1 VSAER
6 DRDREYEFA
15 ANLLDESG
23 RAADPL
29 AESPERAEFRALL
42 RALVA
47 QESPLDRTRA
57 MDDARD
63 FDRDLYRALAEI
75 GVLGLDA
82 PEELGGAGDLRD
94 QLVAV
99 EELGRGPTSMA
110 AFLILQYAAIKFLG
124 RNVSTDEQRAV
135 LVDLVAGKSLVSFGM
150 SERDGATDLGRTLR
164 TRAERDGAGWSITGQ
179 KMWTS
184 AATDA
189 QWIIVFARTEPAKGP
204 SIDGISSFLV
214 PADAPGVEIRPL
226 DTFGIHGMST
236 CEVFFDDVSVSE
248 EALIGELGKGM
259 RQAFATINH
268 EGLLACAACLG
279 VGHGALKTARDYV
292 AQREVFGKPVGAFQ
306 VPQHWLVDA
315 AVGLEAARSLM
326 DRAAAV
332 EVAGGR
338 SEMLTL
344 MAKLLASETAQDIT
358 LDGMQ
363 MMGGAG
369 YLMEVPMQ
377 RFFRDVRLWN
387 FAPLNNEMVRNRI
400 GERLLRL
407 PRSY

>member
-1 VSAER
+1 
-6 DRDREYEFA
+6 
-15 ANLLDESG
+15 
-23 RAADPL
+23 
-29 AESPERAEFRALL
+29 
-42 RALVA
+42 
-47 QESPLDRTRA
+47 
-57 MDDARD
+57 
-63 FDRDLYRALAEI
+63 
-75 GVLGLDA
+75 
-82 PEELGGAGDLRD
+82 
-94 QLVAV
+94 
-99 EELGRGPTSMA
+99 MA

-124 RNVSTDEQRAV
+124 RNASTDEQRAV
-135 LVDLVAGKSLVSFGM
+135 LADLVAGNTLVSFGM
-150 SERDGATDLGRTLR
+150 SEPEGATDLGRTLR
-164 TRAERDGAGWSITGQ
+164 TRAERDGSGWTIHGQ

-189 QWIIVFARTEPAKGP
+189 QWIIVFARTEPADGP

-214 PADAPGVEIRPL
+214 PVDAPGIEIRAL

-236 CEVFFDDVSVSE
+236 CEVFFDDVAVSHD
-248 EALIGELGKGM
+248 ALIGELGKGM
-259 RQAFATINH
+259 RQAFATIDH

-279 VGHGALKTARDYV
+279 VGHGALERPRDYV
-292 AQREVFGKPVGAFQ
+292 AEREVFGKAVGSFQ

-326 DRAAAV
+326 DRAAAGRGRGRPFRDAHADGQAAGV
-332 EVAGGR
+332 GGR
-338 SEMLTL
+338 AGLTL
-344 MAKLLASETAQDIT
+344 N
-358 LDGMQ
+358 GMQ

>member
-1 VSAER
+1 VSDEL
-6 DRDREYEFA
+6 DYE
-15 ANLLDESG
+15 ANLLDAAG

-29 AESPERAEFRALL
+29 AEAPERIAFRAML
-42 RALVA
+42 RTLVA
-47 QESPLDRTRA
+47 RASPPDRTRE
-57 MDDARD
+57 MDDGRT
-63 FDRDLYRALAEI
+63 FDVDLYRELASV

-82 PEELGGAGDLRD
+82 PSELGGAGDLRD
-94 QLVAV
+94 QLIAV

-110 AFLILQYAAIKFLG
+110 AFLILQYAAIKFLARSG
-124 RNVSTDEQRAV
+124 STDEQRRV
-135 LVDLVAGKSLVSFGM
+135 LADLVAGNTLVSFGM
-150 SERDGATDLGRTLR
+150 SERDGATDLGRTLQ
-164 TRAERDGAGWSITGQ
+164 TRAERDGSSWRINGQ

-189 QWIIVFARTEPAKGP
+189 QWIIVFARTERADGP
-204 SIDGISSFLV
+204 SIEGISSFLV
-214 PADAPGVEIRPL
+214 PADAKGVEIRPL

-236 CEVFFDDVSVSE
+236 CEVFFDEVTVPDD
-248 EALIGELGKGM
+248 ALIGDLGKGM

-279 VGHGALKTARDYV
+279 VGHGALKTATDYV
-292 AQREVFGKPVGAFQ
+292 SKREVFGKPVGAFQ
-306 VPQHWLVDA
+306 VPQHWLVDG

-326 DRAAAV
+326 DRAAAI

-344 MAKLLASETAQDIT
+344 MAKLLASDTAQDIT
-358 LDGMQ
+358 LKGMQ

-369 YLMEVPMQ
+369 YLVEVPMQ
-377 RFFRDVRLWN
+377 RFFRDVRLWS

>member
-1 VSAER
+1 MSPEL
-6 DRDREYEFA
+6 DYE
-15 ANLLDESG
+15 ANLMSAAG

-29 AESPERAEFRALL
+29 AESSERSAFRAMLRTVVERESPPERIRE
-42 RALVA
+42 
-47 QESPLDRTRA
+47 
-57 MDDARD
+57 MDDHQQ
-63 FDRDLYRALAEI
+63 FDRELYRELANV

-110 AFLILQYAAIKFLG
+110 AFLILQYAAIQFLA
-124 RNVSTDEQRAV
+124 RNASTDAQRDV
-135 LVDLVAGKSLVSFGM
+135 LADLVAGDALVSFGM
-150 SERDGATDLGRTLR
+150 SERDGATDLGRSLQ
-164 TRAERDGAGWSITGQ
+164 TRAELGNGGWRINGQ

-189 QWIIVFARTEPAKGP
+189 QWIIVFARTERFDGP
-204 SIDGISSFLV
+204 SLGGISSILV
-214 PADAPGVEIRPL
+214 PTGALGVDIRAL

-236 CEVFFDDVSVSE
+236 CEVFLEDVVVPE
-248 EALIGELGKGM
+248 DALIGEQGQGM
-259 RQAFATINH
+259 RQAFATINR

-279 VGHGALKTARDYV
+279 VGHGALDVATNYV
-292 AQREVFGKPVGAFQ
+292 SEREVFGKPVGAFQ

-326 DRAAAV
+326 DRAAAI
-332 EVAGGR
+332 EVAGEQ
-338 SEMLTL
+338 SEVLTL
-344 MAKLLASETAQDIT
+344 MAKLLASEAAQDVT
-358 LDGMQ
+358 LKGMQ

-369 YLMEVPMQ
+369 YLLEVPMQ
-377 RFFRDVRLWN
+377 RFFRDVRLWS
-387 FAPLNNEMVRNRI
+387 FAPLNNEMVRNRL

>member
-1 VSAER
+1 
-6 DRDREYEFA
+6 
-15 ANLLDESG
+15 
-23 RAADPL
+23 
-29 AESPERAEFRALL
+29 
-42 RALVA
+42 
-47 QESPLDRTRA
+47 
-57 MDDARD
+57 
-63 FDRDLYRALAEI
+63 
-75 GVLGLDA
+75 
-82 PEELGGAGDLRD
+82 
-94 QLVAV
+94 
-99 EELGRGPTSMA
+99 MA
-110 AFLILQYAAIKFLG
+110 AFLILQYAAIKFLS
-124 RNVSTDEQRAV
+124 RNVSTGDQRAV
-135 LVDLVAGKSLVSFGM
+135 LAELVTGNTLVSFGM
-150 SERDGATDLGRTLR
+150 SERDGATDLARTLR
-164 TRAERDGAGWSITGQ
+164 TRAERNRGGWTVTGQ

-189 QWIIVFARTEPAKGP
+189 AWIIVFARTEPTERP

-214 PADAPGVEIRPL
+214 PADAPGVEIRAL

-236 CEVFFDDVSVSE
+236 CEVFFDDVSVPGD
-248 EALIGELGKGM
+248 ALIGELGKGM

-279 VGHGALKTARDYV
+279 VGRGALQSARDYV

-326 DRAAAV
+326 DRAAAI

-338 SEMLTL
+338 SDMLTL

-358 LDGMQ
+358 LRGMQ